1 MLYFTNFMWTLFYP
15 ENPVKGLPTAMTME
29 QKKLTWYSWYK
40 LEGPEDPECSE
51 GGQINFWAWSCPCR
65 GYIFQMIFLRYQ
77 VRQKPRGN
85 KKEKII
91 SQNLGKHVR
100 GFAYIM

>member
-1 MLYFTNFMWTLFYP
+1 MLYFINFMWPFF
-15 ENPVKGLPTAMTME
+15 A
-29 QKKLTWYSWYK
+29 QKIQFKEWQGNREKLTWYSWYK

-85 KKEKII
+85 KEEKII
-91 SQNLGKHVR
+91 
-100 GFAYIM
+100 